1 MDSNPHERLKTR
13 QKTSHARKIEI
24 LEHDER
30 FFSRGRV
37 TARLRA
43 LPIPE
48 SSAALAYPSRFIAF
62 EMDSRIFLG
71 TESNAEPTR

>member
-1 MDSNPHERLKTR
+1 MSD
-13 QKTSHARKIEI
+13 
-24 LEHDER
+24 
-30 FFSRGRV
+30 FSRADGV

-62 EMDSRIFLG
+62 EMDSRTFFG

>member
-1 MDSNPHERLKTR
+1 MSD
-13 QKTSHARKIEI
+13 
-24 LEHDER
+24 
-30 FFSRGRV
+30 FSRADGV
-37 TARLRA
+37 TAHLRA